1 MKNAPSDFELLI
13 LLVEKLKEF
22 TYEELQK
29 NAKKIQNKYRLF
41 QEYFNNSED
50 IEGVAIP
57 ESLRLSFHFKVL
69 YEMGYIKRNGT
80 QYVVSPKCKEELKKI
95 RNTYPDSTSID
106 SLIAIRLH

>member
-29 NAKKIQNKYRLF
+29 KAKKIQNKYRLF
-41 QEYFNNSED
+41 QEYFHNSED
-50 IEGVAIP
+50 IEGV

-80 QYVVSPKCKEELKKI
+80 QYVVSPKCKEEHKKI
-95 RNTYPDSTSID
+95 RNTYPDSTSIN
-106 SLIAIRLH
+106 SLIAMRLH